1 MLIVLEFRN
10 LRQEDL
16 GFEASLEYL
25 AASLYWAN
33 NETLSPKKKKK
44 KRKGIIGIISIYFTN

>member
-1 MLIVLEFRN
+1 MLRVLAFGN

-16 GFEASLEYL
+16 RFQASLEYL

-33 NETLSPKKKKK
+33 NETLSKKKKK
-44 KRKGIIGIISIYFTN
+44 RKREKRKGIIGIIS